1 MFKRY
6 LFYILIIGFIFFK
19 TEIGL
24 SLEKQDSEY
33 NDLLISIN
41 VKDAEIADVLKMIA
55 EQSGLNIIAGKNVKG
70 NVSITFMEIP
80 VFDALESILE
90 VNNYTYL
97 LEDNVVKI
105 YTHQDKMLLDESKE
119 LKVAIFNLENIKVS
133 DIEPILMNLKSQR
146 GKIQANAR
154 LNQIVV
160 YDLPR
165 KIMNM
170 QEVIKSMDSK
180 KLIKKHYDLNYADAS
195 QVKER
200 IRETFPEGVA
210 NIYVDERTH
219 SLVVEAAAMFIK
231 EIDGFILKWDK
242 PSKQVQIEAKIMQ
255 VTLDKNIQLGINW
268 EYLSEDGSKK
278 PKSYDVSSNLSL
290 DLSQGGSFRIGSL
303 SSDDY
308 QATLQALEA
317 TTNSN
322 LLSAPKITV
331 LDGEE
336 ANILLGSTE
345 PYLVTYIDN
354 ETKIIT
360 EDTKFMDVG
369 IQLTVKPRITQ
380 EGYVTLDIE
389 PEVSSARRVPD
400 VSNALAV
407 DTSRA
412 KTVMTV
418 KDGRTVV
425 LGGLIKD
432 EKVDTIKKV
441 PLLGDIPLLGF
452 FFRSKDKSDAKTE
465 LIIFITPHIIKEDF
479 NKN

>member
-1 MFKRY
+1 MLRKY
-6 LFYILIIGFIFFK
+6 LSIITIL
-19 TEIGL
+19 TCLLSYSALGL
-24 SLEKQDSEY
+24 SVENQVDEY
-33 NDLLISIN
+33 DNLLVSIN
-41 VKDAEIADVLKMIA
+41 VKDADINDVLKMIA

-70 NVSITFMEIP
+70 KVSITFIEIP

-90 VNNYTYL
+90 VNNYTYMR
-97 LEDNVVKI
+97 ENNVIKI
-105 YTHQDKMLLDESKE
+105 YTYQDRMLLDESKE
-119 LKVAIFNLENIKVS
+119 LEVVIFSLQNIKVS
-133 DIEPILMNLKSQR
+133 DVEPMLTTLKSQR
-146 GKIQANAR
+146 GKIQVNDR
-154 LNQIVV
+154 LNQIVA
-160 YDLPR
+160 YDLSGNIENMR
-165 KIMNM
+165 KI
-170 QEVIKSMDSK
+170 IASMDSK
-180 KLIKKHYDLNYADAS
+180 RLIKKHYDLSYADTQ
-195 QVKER
+195 QVRER
-200 IRETFPEGVA
+200 IRETFSKSVA
-210 NIYVDERTH
+210 DIYVDERTH
-219 SLVVEAAAMFIK
+219 SLVIEAAPMFIE
-231 EIDGFILKWDK
+231 EIDGFIAKWDK

-268 EYLSEDGSKK
+268 EYLLEDGSKK
-278 PKSYDVSSNLSL
+278 PKSYDVASNLSL
-290 DLSQGGSFRIGSL
+290 DLSQGGSFRMGSL

-317 TTNSN
+317 TTNSK

-380 EGYVTLDIE
+380 DGYVTLDIE
-389 PEVSSARRVPD
+389 SEVSSARRVPD

-412 KTVMTV
+412 KTVMKV

-441 PLLGDIPLLGF
+441 PLLGDIPILGF

-465 LIIFITPHIIKEDF
+465 LIIFITPHIIKEDI
-479 NKN
+479 K

>member
-1 MFKRY
+1 MI
-6 LFYILIIGFIFFK
+6 LFLSNAAFSLEEQVA
-19 TEIGL
+19 EIG
-24 SLEKQDSEY
+24 
-33 NDLLISIN
+33 DLLVSIN
-41 VKDAEIADVLKMIA
+41 VKDVEITDVLKMIA

-70 NVSITFMEIP
+70 KVSITFIDIP

-90 VNNYTYL
+90 VNNYTYT
-97 LEDNVVKI
+97 LEDKVIKI
-105 YTHQDKMLLDESKE
+105 YTHQDKILLDESKDLE
-119 LKVAIFNLENIKVS
+119 VAIFSLKNIKVS
-133 DIEPILMNLKSQR
+133 DVEPVLEALKSQR
-146 GKIQANAR
+146 GKIQTNAR
-154 LNQIVV
+154 LNQIIV

-165 KIMNM
+165 KLEKMQVIVNNM
-170 QEVIKSMDSK
+170 DAKR
-180 KLIKKHYDLNYADAS
+180 LTKKHYDLCYADTLEI
-195 QVKER
+195 KEK
-200 IRETFPEGVA
+200 IREAFSKDTVDV
-210 NIYVDERTH
+210 YVDERTH
-219 SLVVEAAAMFIK
+219 SLVVEAAPMFIE
-231 EIDGFILKWDK
+231 EIDGFISKWDK

-255 VTLDKNIQLGINW
+255 VTLDKNIQLGIDW

-278 PKSYDVSSNLSL
+278 PKSYDVSNSLGL

-331 LDGEE
+331 LDGQE

-369 IQLTVKPRITQ
+369 IQLTVKPRISE
-380 EGYVTLDIE
+380 EGYITLDIE
-389 PEVSSARRVPD
+389 PEVSTARRVPD

-432 EKVDTIKKV
+432 EKIDTVKKV
-441 PLLGDIPLLGF
+441 PLLGDIPVLGF
-452 FFRSKDKSDAKTE
+452 FFKNKDKSDVKTE
-465 LIIFITPHIIKEDF
+465 LIIFITPHIIKDDLNAE
-479 NKN
+479 

>member
-1 MFKRY
+1 
-6 LFYILIIGFIFFK
+6 
-19 TEIGL
+19 
-24 SLEKQDSEY
+24 
-33 NDLLISIN
+33 
-41 VKDAEIADVLKMIA
+41 
-55 EQSGLNIIAGKNVKG
+55 
-70 NVSITFMEIP
+70 
-80 VFDALESILE
+80 
-90 VNNYTYL
+90 
-97 LEDNVVKI
+97 
-105 YTHQDKMLLDESKE
+105 
-119 LKVAIFNLENIKVS
+119 
-133 DIEPILMNLKSQR
+133 
-146 GKIQANAR
+146 
-154 LNQIVV
+154 
-160 YDLPR
+160 
-165 KIMNM
+165 
-170 QEVIKSMDSK
+170 
-180 KLIKKHYDLNYADAS
+180 
-195 QVKER
+195 
-200 IRETFPEGVA
+200 
-210 NIYVDERTH
+210 
-219 SLVVEAAAMFIK
+219 
-231 EIDGFILKWDK
+231 LKWDK

-268 EYLSEDGSKK
+268 EYLLEDGSKK
-278 PKSYDVSSNLSL
+278 PKSYDVASNLSL
-290 DLSQGGSFRIGSL
+290 DLSQGGSFRMGSL

-317 TTNSN
+317 TTNSK

-380 EGYVTLDIE
+380 DGYVTLDIE
-389 PEVSSARRVPD
+389 SEVSSARRVPD

-412 KTVMTV
+412 KTVMKV

-441 PLLGDIPLLGF
+441 PLLGDIPILGF

-465 LIIFITPHIIKEDF
+465 LIIFITPHIIKEDI
-479 NKN
+479 K